1 VREIIVKILLTRPLH
16 DFAVKEL
23 RKLYDVEIYTGKIPM
38 PKDLLIS
45 KIKDKDGLVCYPY
58 DIIDSN
64 VIDAAPRLVAI
75 STYSVGY
82 DHIDVKHAKKNGIII
97 SYTPEVPTRATAD
110 LTMASLLAVF
120 RKIVEGD
127 KLIRKGKWNVIFGPN
142 EFLGTDLYGKT
153 LGIFGMGRIGKAVV
167 RRAKGFEM
175 NVLYHNRT
183 RLSKNEEKRLG
194 VQYCGLDELFRKSDV
209 VSIHAPHTRETNEIV
224 NLKLFKKMKKTSFLI
239 NTARGKIIN
248 ERDLIFALQK
258 KMIAGAG
265 LDVFSKEPIGS
276 NHPLSKMEN
285 VVIMPHSGSSTVETR
300 SKMAE
305 ICVKNIILSLSGK
318 KPIYQ
323 VIKSPS

>member
-1 VREIIVKILLTRPLH
+1 VKILLTRPLH

-23 RKLYDVEIYTGKIPM
+23 QKLYDVEIHTGKIPM

-45 KIKDKDGLVCYPY
+45 KIKDKNGLVCYPY
-58 DIIDSN
+58 DRIDRK
-64 VIDAAPRLVAI
+64 VIDVASRLAAI

-82 DHIDVKHAKKNGIII
+82 DHIDVKYAKKKRIVI
-97 SYTPEVPTRATAD
+97 SYTPEVLTRATAD
-110 LTMASLLAVF
+110 LTMALLLAVF

-127 KLIRKGKWNVIFGPN
+127 RLIHNDKWKVIFGPN
-142 EFLGTDLYGKT
+142 EFLGTDLYKKT
-153 LGIFGMGRIGKAVV
+153 LGIFGMGRIGKAVA
-167 RRAKGFEM
+167 RRARGFEM

-183 RLSKNEEKRLG
+183 RLSRKEERKLG
-194 VQYCGLDELFRKSDV
+194 VQYCKLDELFRKSDV
-209 VSIHAPHTRETNEIV
+209 VSIHAPHNRETNEII
-224 NLKLFKKMKKTSFLI
+224 NLKLLKKMKKTAFLV

-248 ERDLIFALQK
+248 EKDLVFALQK
-258 KMIAGAG
+258 KIIAGAG

-305 ICVKNIILSLSGK
+305 ICVKNLVLSLSGK

-323 VIKSPS
+323 VKA